1 MFHTAIERG
10 HVHDLQESKTP
21 LKSISMLNNINA
33 NDFIRDV
40 LSVIDMTYPKK
51 YLQGESNFMT
61 STIGRSDCRAANA
74 VSRMPQPSMI
84 WAEECKQMKHYFAL
98 AFTS

>member
-10 HVHDLQESKTP
+10 QVHDLQESKTP
-21 LKSISMLNNINA
+21 LKSISMLNNISA

-51 YLQGESNFMT
+51 NCLYLQVRVT
-61 STIGRSDCRAANA
+61 S
-74 VSRMPQPSMI
+74 
-84 WAEECKQMKHYFAL
+84 
-98 AFTS
+98 